1 MFRGKFD
8 HTLDDKGR
16 LSLPVK
22 FREILRKYDDNIIIT
37 TFDSCLYVYPYEE
50 WIIVEE
56 DLYKR
61 PAGKREVRDLQRLIL
76 SNATECTLD
85 KQGRILI
92 PPSLRTWAAIEK
104 EVVIA
109 GRIKHFELWN
119 RERFEQVLTQAQNN
133 ILNADISEILND
145 IKL

>member
-1 MFRGKFD
+1 M
-8 HTLDDKGR
+8 
-16 LSLPVK
+16 
-22 FREILRKYDDNIIIT
+22 
-37 TFDSCLYVYPYEE
+37 
-50 WIIVEE
+50 
-56 DLYKR
+56 
-61 PAGKREVRDLQRLIL
+61 RDLQRLLL
-76 SNATECTLD
+76 SNATECTID

-119 RERFEQVLTQAQNN
+119 RERFDQVLTQAQNN
-133 ILNADISEILND
+133 LLNADISEILND

>member
-61 PAGKREVRDLQRLIL
+61 PGAKEKCVIYSDLFFPMQQNAQLTSRDVSSFRRVCAPGQR
-76 SNATECTLD
+76 
-85 KQGRILI
+85 
-92 PPSLRTWAAIEK
+92 
-104 EVVIA
+104 
-109 GRIKHFELWN
+109 
-119 RERFEQVLTQAQNN
+119 
-133 ILNADISEILND
+133 
-145 IKL
+145 

>member
-16 LSLPVK
+16 VSLPVK

-37 TFDSCLYVYPYEE
+37 TFDSCLYVYPQEE

-56 DLYKR
+56 DLYNR
-61 PAGKREVRDLQRLIL
+61 PAGKRDMRDLQRLLL
-76 SNATECTLD
+76 SNATECTID

-104 EVVIA
+104 EVVLA

-133 ILNADISEILND
+133 LLNADLSEILND

>member
-16 LSLPVK
+16 VSLPVK

-37 TFDSCLYVYPYEE
+37 TFDSCLYVYPHEE

-61 PAGKREVRDLQRLIL
+61 PSGKRDMRDLQRLLL
-76 SNATECTLD
+76 SNATECTID

-92 PPSLRTWAAIEK
+92 PPSLRT
-104 EVVIA
+104 
-109 GRIKHFELWN
+109 
-119 RERFEQVLTQAQNN
+119 
-133 ILNADISEILND
+133 
-145 IKL
+145 